1 MLCTLRGLVSPVS
14 PHEVS
19 GTVRRLVS
27 DLSWVYLIK
36 ECSPKSLS
44 PSLSSPWM
52 REAAGTEKVRG
63 RMEGGVQGSGDDG
76 KADPVLIGLVR
87 ESSGF

>member
-1 MLCTLRGLVSPVS
+1 
-14 PHEVS
+14 
-19 GTVRRLVS
+19 
-27 DLSWVYLIK
+27 
-36 ECSPKSLS
+36 
-44 PSLSSPWM
+44 M
-52 REAAGTEKVRG
+52 REAVGTEKVRG